1 MDHLGRQDS
10 NLRMP
15 VPKTGGLPL
24 ADVPSTQNYTDGD
37 QDLKTTAFPPPLDAP
52 TLDAQI
58 RDVPSVPSEHDRFEP
73 DLPETRIRHGSSP
86 HGRRF
91 AVADDDIIEFDDFEE
106 DEDVDD
112 EMDDDD
118 DEDEDTF
125 ADGDGG
131 LKEAYCGRAPGA
143 AGEAP
148 SRNTIGLRNQSLS
161 NS

>member
-1 MDHLGRQDS
+1 M
-10 NLRMP
+10 
-15 VPKTGGLPL
+15 
-24 ADVPSTQNYTDGD
+24 
-37 QDLKTTAFPPPLDAP
+37 
-52 TLDAQI
+52 
-58 RDVPSVPSEHDRFEP
+58 
-73 DLPETRIRHGSSP
+73 
-86 HGRRF
+86 
-91 AVADDDIIEFDDFEE
+91 ADDDIIDFDDFEE

-112 EMDDDD
+112 EIDDDY
-118 DEDEDTF
+118 DEDEDDFEDTF

>member
-1 MDHLGRQDS
+1 M
-10 NLRMP
+10 
-15 VPKTGGLPL
+15 
-24 ADVPSTQNYTDGD
+24 
-37 QDLKTTAFPPPLDAP
+37 
-52 TLDAQI
+52 
-58 RDVPSVPSEHDRFEP
+58 
-73 DLPETRIRHGSSP
+73 
-86 HGRRF
+86 
-91 AVADDDIIEFDDFEE
+91 ADDDIIDFEE

-112 EMDDDD
+112 EIDDD
-118 DEDEDTF
+118 DEDDFEDTF

>member
-1 MDHLGRQDS
+1 M
-10 NLRMP
+10 
-15 VPKTGGLPL
+15 
-24 ADVPSTQNYTDGD
+24 
-37 QDLKTTAFPPPLDAP
+37 
-52 TLDAQI
+52 
-58 RDVPSVPSEHDRFEP
+58 
-73 DLPETRIRHGSSP
+73 
-86 HGRRF
+86 
-91 AVADDDIIEFDDFEE
+91 ADDDIIDFDDFEEDE

-118 DEDEDTF
+118 DFDYDDADEDEDDFEDTF

>member
-1 MDHLGRQDS
+1 M
-10 NLRMP
+10 
-15 VPKTGGLPL
+15 
-24 ADVPSTQNYTDGD
+24 
-37 QDLKTTAFPPPLDAP
+37 
-52 TLDAQI
+52 
-58 RDVPSVPSEHDRFEP
+58 
-73 DLPETRIRHGSSP
+73 
-86 HGRRF
+86 
-91 AVADDDIIEFDDFEE
+91 ADDDIIEFDDFEE

-118 DEDEDTF
+118 DEDTF

>member
-37 QDLKTTAFPPPLDAP
+37 QDLKTTAFPPPLEAP
-52 TLDAQI
+52 NLDAQI

-91 AVADDDIIEFDDFEE
+91 AVADDDYDEDDF
-106 DEDVDD
+106 
-112 EMDDDD
+112 
-118 DEDEDTF
+118 EDTF

>member
-1 MDHLGRQDS
+1 M
-10 NLRMP
+10 
-15 VPKTGGLPL
+15 
-24 ADVPSTQNYTDGD
+24 
-37 QDLKTTAFPPPLDAP
+37 
-52 TLDAQI
+52 
-58 RDVPSVPSEHDRFEP
+58 
-73 DLPETRIRHGSSP
+73 
-86 HGRRF
+86 
-91 AVADDDIIEFDDFEE
+91 ADDDIIEFDDFEE

>member
-1 MDHLGRQDS
+1 M
-10 NLRMP
+10 
-15 VPKTGGLPL
+15 
-24 ADVPSTQNYTDGD
+24 
-37 QDLKTTAFPPPLDAP
+37 
-52 TLDAQI
+52 
-58 RDVPSVPSEHDRFEP
+58 
-73 DLPETRIRHGSSP
+73 
-86 HGRRF
+86 
-91 AVADDDIIEFDDFEE
+91 ADDDIIDFDEFDDFEE

-112 EMDDDD
+112 EIDDD
-118 DEDEDTF
+118 DEDEDEDDFEDTF

>member
-58 RDVPSVPSEHDRFEP
+58 RDVPSVPSEYDRFEP

-91 AVADDDIIEFDDFEE
+91 AVADDDIIDFDDIEE
-106 DEDVDD
+106 D
-112 EMDDDD
+112 EMDDDE
-118 DEDEDTF
+118 DEDDFEDTF

-131 LKEAYCGRAPGA
+131 LKEAYYGRAPGA